1 MKKVLLLML
10 AAAGLYGAW
19 RRVQEDR
26 DDRDLWAE
34 VTDSLD

>member
-1 MKKVLLLML
+1 MKKVLLLL
-10 AAAGLYGAW
+10 LVTAGAYGLW

-26 DDRDLWAE
+26 HDRDLWAE

>member
-1 MKKVLLLML
+1 MKKVLLLLL
-10 AAAGLYGAW
+10 AAAGTYGVW

-26 DDRDLWAE
+26 EDRDLWAE

>member
-1 MKKVLLLML
+1 MKKVLLLL
-10 AAAGLYGAW
+10 LVGAGTFAVW

-26 DDRDLWAE
+26 EDRDLWAE